1 MADEAR
7 AVTPQRRKPKLGYAI
22 LPRQETP
29 DMRVNASAA
38 RWSVV
43 ASDGALLGSIFGN
56 VGADSGYIANTT
68 LAAGG
73 SAALVTVGPASL
85 LRRQPAQYGDGL
97 PPPLTWS
104 QVLTEIVALLEQEG
118 WVCISDEELRD
129 LPRHEI
135 EPVQGEPVE
144 AGAKPEAEPAEQ
156 GAPLYSEEH
165 LLQGLS
171 NIGWNTSCDA
181 CMGLFHDM
189 YPHTDGCPHAPGV
202 VTVTLDPEP
211 AGASRPPT
219 LAEATSIITAWLPE
233 ASKIWSWYT
242 GADKDVVAVTVFLPG
257 LSAPAHWTSDQPH
270 AVSPILLD
278 GSHMGPGAERD
289 AWADAWGRLYRGRAN
304 APKHVWRWAPWAFKV
319 DTGA

>member
-1 MADEAR
+1 MADEVRGA
-7 AVTPQRRKPKLGYAI
+7 APQQRRKPKLGYAI
-22 LPRQETP
+22 LPHKDRPDQEHESGATWIIVTP
-29 DMRVNASAA
+29 DMQ
-38 RWSVV
+38 
-43 ASDGALLGSIFGN
+43 LLGHILGD
-56 VGADSGYIANTT
+56 VGADSGYIASMS
-68 LAAGG
+68 LDAGG
-73 SAALVTVGPASL
+73 GAALATVGPAG
-85 LRRQPAQYGDGL
+85 RMR
-97 PPPLTWS
+97 PLTWD
-104 QVLTEIVALLEQEG
+104 QVLAEVKVLLEREG
-118 WVCISDEELRD
+118 WACIGDEELRD
-129 LPRHEI
+129 LVRDGI
-135 EPVQGEPVE
+135 ELSQDEPVE

-171 NIGWNTSCDA
+171 NIGWNTSCGA
-181 CMGLFHDM
+181 CMGLFYTGYGM
-189 YPHTDGCPHAPGV
+189 YPHDEGCPHTPGV
-202 VTVTLDPEP
+202 MTVTLDPEP
-211 AGASRPPT
+211 AEASRPPT

-289 AWADAWGRLYRGRAN
+289 AWADAWGRLYHGRAS